1 MTITSKGKDRSQ
13 LMSVLRGGM
22 NACGVEHDESVLV
35 IGASR
40 DDLDLLQQVG
50 FLNVTPS
57 NVSADLISDSASQ
70 LRLNAESIDLPDESF
85 DLVFAH
91 AVLHHC
97 RSPHRALCEMLRV
110 ARRQVFLFEPN
121 DSLFMRLLTKA
132 NFSFPYEIPAVV
144 DNGFTSGGV
153 ANTQIPNFIY
163 RWNGNEAR
171 KTASSYLAE
180 REFICHSYGYWD
192 FYVNEAELA
201 VRKQTRIGAI
211 TNAIGARNFILLL
224 RLAQSVMNLVPPL
237 RSQGNKF
244 FAAIAKQSQLRPW
257 LKMDPEGI
265 VFDREFVHAA
275 RPESA
280 PNDLPGPADLKPRY

>member
-97 RSPHRALCEMLRV
+97 RSPHRALCE
-110 ARRQVFLFEPN
+110 
-121 DSLFMRLLTKA
+121 
-132 NFSFPYEIPAVV
+132 
-144 DNGFTSGGV
+144 
-153 ANTQIPNFIY
+153 
-163 RWNGNEAR
+163 
-171 KTASSYLAE
+171 
-180 REFICHSYGYWD
+180 
-192 FYVNEAELA
+192 
-201 VRKQTRIGAI
+201 
-211 TNAIGARNFILLL
+211 
-224 RLAQSVMNLVPPL
+224 
-237 RSQGNKF
+237 
-244 FAAIAKQSQLRPW
+244 
-257 LKMDPEGI
+257 
-265 VFDREFVHAA
+265 
-275 RPESA
+275 
-280 PNDLPGPADLKPRY
+280 